1 MKKHPKTC
9 KIILT
14 ETQVKKLLDTVTK
27 QQIYEQSE
35 KSKIFQLM
43 SSI

>member
-1 MKKHPKTC
+1 MKNQSKTC

-27 QQIYEQSE
+27 QPICEQSE
-35 KSKIFQLM
+35 KSKIYRLM

>member
-35 KSKIFQLM
+35 KSNTYRLI